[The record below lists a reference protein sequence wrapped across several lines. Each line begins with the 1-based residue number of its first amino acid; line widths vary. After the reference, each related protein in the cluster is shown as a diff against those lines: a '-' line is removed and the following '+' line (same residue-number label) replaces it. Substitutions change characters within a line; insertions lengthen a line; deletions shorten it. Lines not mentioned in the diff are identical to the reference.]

1 MSDVVGL
8 VPEEYGQ
15 GKYTLFCARN
25 VVVRAGKYAV
35 VFMFVA
41 VGASVEYSR
50 GHMWGVR
57 IGASIFEEYGWCW

>member
-1 MSDVVGL
+1 LSDVVGL

-15 GKYTLFCARN
+15 DKYTRFHAWK

-41 VGASVEYSR
+41 VGASVK
-50 GHMWGVR
+50 
-57 IGASIFEEYGWCW
+57 